1 MPHPNSLAA
10 LIPFRFKKGESGNPG
25 GQPSKGK
32 VRDYQD
38 FAAGIPPEAS
48 DPVTGEPI
56 VNPETGKPY
65 TRDEMVMQATFR
77 CAIDIKRSDC
87 TRAQLAWNAYV
98 RGQPKTGNAMEK
110 AAAGAAGAQ
119 VAGARVVTYR
129 IPDNGRGPRAE
140 DPNVKAPAPG
150 GPMPAVPE
158 TDGSDGSS
166 GI

>member
-1 MPHPNSLAA
+1 MPAHPNSIAA
-10 LIPFRFKKGESGNPG
+10 IIPFRFKKGQSGNPG

-38 FAAGIPPEAS
+38 FASRIPPECI
-48 DPVTGEPI
+48 DPATGEPAI
-56 VNPETGKPY
+56 NPETGDPY

-77 CAIDIKRSDC
+77 CAIDIKRNDC

-98 RGQPKTGNAMEK
+98 RGQPKT
-110 AAAGAAGAQ
+110 AAAIEKSAEAGQQ

-129 IPDNGRGPRAE
+129 IPDNGRGPRSG
-140 DPNVKAPAPG
+140 DPNVRAPSPSA

-158 TDGSDGSS
+158 TDIGD
-166 GI
+166 